1 MVQNKKLVYLPLL
14 AKLKVKTFT
23 VGFVVYWL
31 LLNIPHRIFKSLL
44 LLQNINFCYCFC
56 HIVGTLLH

>member
-14 AKLKVKTFT
+14 HVESKNIHG
-23 VGFVVYWL
+23 GFVVYWL

-44 LLQNINFCYCFC
+44 
-56 HIVGTLLH
+56 